1 MQEGGLAQAG
11 KASLR
16 RWTLWRPKWR
26 RSQPEDKGKCTRG
39 GETVVQRSYSS
50 EQEEKWP
57 KRKSE
62 RERLELQALQDLAQ
76 SLDLIQLKE

>member
-1 MQEGGLAQAG
+1 MQEGGLTQAG

-26 RSQPEDKGKCTRG
+26 SQPEDEGKCTGG

-57 KRKSE
+57 KKKSE
-62 RERLELQALQDLAQ
+62 RQRLEL
-76 SLDLIQLKE
+76 